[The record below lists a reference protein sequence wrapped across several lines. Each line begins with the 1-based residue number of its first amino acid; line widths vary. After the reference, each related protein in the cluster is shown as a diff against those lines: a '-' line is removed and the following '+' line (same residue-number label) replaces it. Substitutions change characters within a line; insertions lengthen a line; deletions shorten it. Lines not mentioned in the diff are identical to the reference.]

1 MVFGDATLNNM
12 TKTYATTKEE
22 MLNISGVGEIKYER
36 YGKYFE
42 DIIEKYLI
50 EKNIDKNEVIK
61 IEENS
66 SQDSEFFE
74 VTTDKDLFEKLKQY
88 RIKKAKEENV
98 LSYMILNLTT
108 LKEISGRY
116 PLNEEQ
122 LKDIS
127 GVGPVKI
134 EKYGQ
139 DIIKLVKEYTQEKNI
154 TPKWQEKNK
163 LKLIIDGDNRK
174 NSEIVLDLL
183 NQNKNIDDIC
193 EELEISISTSLGYVY
208 DYIKSGN
215 SINFNLNLKKY
226 YSDDEREIIL
236 NAINNFGE
244 NNIRKI
250 KYVLPDEIKYES
262 IRAVILE
269 KYL

>member
-1 MVFGDATLNNM
+1 MSKETF
-12 TKTYATTKEE
+12 YITTP
-22 MLNISGVGEIKYER
+22 IY
-36 YGKYFE
+36 YP
-42 DIIEKYLI
+42 
-50 EKNIDKNEVIK
+50 
-61 IEENS
+61 
-66 SQDSEFFE
+66 
-74 VTTDKDLFEKLKQY
+74 
-88 RIKKAKEENV
+88 
-98 LSYMILNLTT
+98 
-108 LKEISGRY
+108 SGRLHIGHTY
-116 PLNEEQ
+116 TTVATDAIARFKRLTGYDVMFLTGTDEHGQ
-122 LKDIS
+122 
-127 GVGPVKI
+127 KI
-134 EKYGQ
+134 QRIAE
-139 DIIKLVKEYTQEKNI
+139 EKNI
-154 TPKWQEKNK
+154 TPKRQEKNK

>member
-1 MVFGDATLNNM
+1 M
-12 TKTYATTKEE
+12 
-22 MLNISGVGEIKYER
+22 
-36 YGKYFE
+36 
-42 DIIEKYLI
+42 
-50 EKNIDKNEVIK
+50 
-61 IEENS
+61 
-66 SQDSEFFE
+66 
-74 VTTDKDLFEKLKQY
+74 
-88 RIKKAKEENV
+88 
-98 LSYMILNLTT
+98 
-108 LKEISGRY
+108 
-116 PLNEEQ
+116 
-122 LKDIS
+122 
-127 GVGPVKI
+127 
-134 EKYGQ
+134 
-139 DIIKLVKEYTQEKNI
+139 
-154 TPKWQEKNK
+154 
-163 LKLIIDGDNRK
+163 IDGDNRK

-236 NAINNFGE
+236 NSINNFGE